1 MTALIQTRDALHLP
15 RLAWWQWCKLAS
27 AVLFGSVLLLAVL
40 RVPVSRPIWALTL
53 HLFLDFGVQST
64 PTALGKA
71 CRNWRVLCWHGL
83 LVGGYS
89 GLLVG
94 GLVGL
99 VVNVTGHIW
108 IDGQRKFGLTDWR
121 GPVLDQLLHLAL
133 LGLLWGVL

>member
-1 MTALIQTRDALHLP
+1 MTTLVQTRDALHLP
-15 RLAWWQWCKLAS
+15 RLAWWQWCRYAS
-27 AVLFGSVLLLAVL
+27 WLLFGSVLLLATQI
-40 RVPVSRPIWALTL
+40 PVSRLIWALTL
-53 HLFLDFGVQST
+53 HLLLDFGVQST

-71 CRNWRVLCWHGL
+71 GRNWRVLFWHGL

-94 GLVGL
+94 GLVGWA
-99 VVNVTGHIW
+99 VNVAGHIW
-108 IDGQRKFGLTDWR
+108 IDGQRKFGLPDWR